1 MNLYYICDYSRIIM
15 IKRVLEGAVY
25 DKLGSGKAIVILGPR
40 QSGKTTL
47 LKRIAEKLPGQPLW
61 LNGDDPEV
69 RQKLEG
75 IGIRTIQQMF
85 SGQKW
90 IFIDEAQR
98 IENIGLLLKMI
109 VDNLPAIQIVAT
121 GSSAFELSDK
131 IKEPLTGR
139 KWEYHLL
146 PISFGEMA
154 DHQGLWEESSNLE
167 SRLVYGYYPEV
178 VTSTKNHR
186 EILTQLYDSYLY
198 KDILSLEQIK
208 KPSKIENL
216 LKALAFQI
224 GSEVSYNELS
234 RLVELDKETVER
246 YIHYLEQV
254 FIIFRLPS
262 FRRNL
267 RSELKRSRKIYFY
280 DNGIRNMIIANMA
293 PVRNRQDA
301 GALWENFLVSERI
314 KFTHYNRLHAN
325 RYFWRTHAQQEID
338 YIEEYD
344 GLLHA
349 YEFKWNPGKKTHFSK
364 TFTQAYKNSKTKVI
378 NRENYHEFL
387 SLSVAS
393 K

>member
-1 MNLYYICDYSRIIM
+1 M
-15 IKRVLEGAVY
+15 IKRVLESVVY

-75 IGIRTIQQMF
+75 IGIRTLQHMF

-98 IENIGLLLKMI
+98 IENVGLLLKMI
-109 VDNLPAIQIVAT
+109 VDNLPGLPVVAT

-139 KWEYHLL
+139 KWEYYLFPL
-146 PISFGEMA
+146 SFGEMV
-154 DHQGLWEESSNLE
+154 DHQGFWEENSNLE
-167 SRLVYGYYPEV
+167 FRMVYGYYPEI
-178 VTSTKNHR
+178 VTSTENHR
-186 EILTQLYDSYLY
+186 EILAQLTDSYLY

-216 LKALAFQI
+216 LKALAFQV
-224 GSEVSYNELS
+224 GNEVSYNELS

-254 FIIFRLPS
+254 FIIFRLTS
-262 FRRNL
+262 FNRNL

-280 DNGIRNMIIANMA
+280 DNGLRNMIIANLS
-293 PVRNRQDA
+293 PVRNRQDV
-301 GALWENFLVSERI
+301 GALWENFLVSERM
-314 KFTHYNRLHAN
+314 KFTHYNHLYAN

-338 YIEEYD
+338 YLEDYD
-344 GLLHA
+344 GQLHA

-364 TFTQAYKNSKTKVI
+364 TFIQAYQNSKTKVI

-387 SLSVAS
+387 SHSEPS